1 MFSSPLILTSLI
13 AFIVIAVLNGF
24 QFKIPY
30 SEFRPQFLCD
40 KRIVNWAFIIKKGN
54 LATNI
59 TWYPL
64 FSRLLKKETKTASCR
79 QTFKRFCYHHVFHLH
94 LKKALTY
101 VTSILQINRLDS
113 YLNYYDLSFT
123 KAHNVCPILW
133 SNIDPSHAYVLAKAK
148 ISWVN
153 NIT

>member
-54 LATNI
+54 LSTNI

-94 LKKALTY
+94 LKKVLTY
-101 VTSILQINRLDS
+101 VTSILLWFVFYEGTQCMS
-113 YLNYYDLSFT
+113 YFVIKY
-123 KAHNVCPILW
+123 W
-133 SNIDPSHAYVLAKAK
+133 SQPCLRFSQG
-148 ISWVN
+148 
-153 NIT
+153 